1 MPSARVTITG
11 LGKNF
16 VRIQAQTI
24 ARLAERQIAEIAK
37 ETERVIRQKIKE
49 SIERDGSTGNL
60 ADSFFAFPITDG
72 YGVGDINYLNANARQ
87 WYWINFGIA
96 QSGRKVPPRSR
107 GQFRTGSPAPVSGG
121 GNSRWNQSS
130 TGQYMINPTK
140 AITAKN
146 YIQKTINEI
155 NQIISSVLKRG

>member
-1 MPSARVTITG
+1 MTTVSVTVAG
-11 LGKNF
+11 LGPKF
-16 VRIQAQTI
+16 IQTQIQKITNIAQ
-24 ARLAERQIAEIAK
+24 RQIKEIAY

-49 SIERDGSTGNL
+49 SIEREGSTGNL
-60 ADSFFAFPITDG
+60 ADSFFAFPMTDG
-72 YGVGDINYLNANARQ
+72 YGVGNIDYLNTNAKAWHWQ
-87 WYWINFGIA
+87 NYGIA

-107 GQFRTGSPAPVSGG
+107 GQFRTGSPAPASGG

-146 YIQKTINEI
+146 YIQKTVNEI

>member
-1 MPSARVTITG
+1 MSNVRVTITG
-11 LGKNF
+11 LGTNF
-16 VRIQAQTI
+16 SKVQAQTI
-24 ARLAERQIAEIAK
+24 AKIASRQIAEIAK

-49 SIERDGSTGNL
+49 TIERTGSTGNL
-60 ADSFFAFPITDG
+60 AESFFAFPMTDG
-72 YGVGDINYLNANARQ
+72 YGVGDISYLNANAKQ
-87 WYWINFGIA
+87 WYWVNFGIA

-107 GQFRTGSPAPVSGG
+107 GQFRTGSAAPVSGG

-140 AITAKN
+140 AISAKN
-146 YIQKTINEI
+146 YIQKTVNEI